1 MDISGEI
8 TIFVDYK
15 VMYRKKGY
23 IVARIVGLLAVLLM
37 AFIVAIQ
44 TPLIQTR
51 LSKVA
56 LNQLAAIMD
65 GRVQYDELKVMT
77 SGVIVIRNL
86 KLVDSQPYTE
96 DINGRGWAPTDTVF
110 RAKTIT
116 ATFGLS
122 GLFRKEGL
130 HLGRVTIEGGAFHL
144 VSEPGEEYRD
154 NLSRVFHLK
163 PTGEPPS
170 TAPVFDIKK
179 LRVKDFRFQISSF
192 LPDRG
197 TYKGFGVNFDDLD
210 LTTDFTIHKFAI
222 ADAKIHGD
230 IDQLSAREKSGYV
243 IEHLSTSCDFGFV
256 NGALFEDLV
265 LRDSW
270 SDIQLRSFA
279 LQYETLKDMS
289 DFVNTVGLEGELKRS
304 RIALQTLSY
313 FSGSFVDS
321 PLVAEVRRGHVSGF
335 VRDMSIDRLVFNES
349 WSGVSAT
356 VNGHITGLPNIQE
369 ALLDAQLQDLTGTT
383 TGFSRFLGGLAP
395 EKPAPDFSQIA
406 HNVPLTLQVT
416 ATGPFNDLDLD
427 IETKSPSGAFNLTG
441 SVRNAVDP
449 LRPIDLALNLATH
462 ELDLGDILG
471 VDILGTATLRTSVRA
486 VLAQGGLPDA
496 TLDSLY
502 IDRIHALGHE
512 LHHIRVIGSLN
523 DGTAAGRIQSDDPLL
538 RLDLNGLA
546 DLTPRS
552 GRSRYRVDGQI
563 AEANLTAF
571 GVDAGG
577 KLSRV
582 ATGLHAD
589 LVRIGEYFDGSVR
602 MENLR
607 LMDKEGTHRLGDV
620 QVNARTDETWQ
631 EIQFNAPFLE
641 ACFQGDR
648 PVTQFPK
655 DLQEITVRR
664 DLSALFTVQHEPAGC
679 GNYTLEALFHDTREL
694 MAIFVPGAYIADN
707 TGLSLSS
714 TDQGRLE
721 GRLGSD
727 RIAFNKNYLRNVN
740 LLFDNREGVFS
751 ASVLSSELRAG
762 TLAMLNPAIAFSA
775 DDNLLGLG
783 VHYDNFSGTGGEAN
797 INLNGRMYR
806 DEQDGELVIQA
817 RPVDSYIVAGEETW
831 SFAPADIIYH
841 GKDLQ
846 LDHFLISNGAQRLLV
861 DGGFSPRRSDTLSLH
876 MDRFD
881 LALVDEFL
889 TNQIGIDGMMNGKAV
904 VTSGPDKALGM
915 LMDFRIDTL
924 RISGEDAGRL
934 TLSSQWKQEGKELGL
949 SLVDEIDGRDA
960 FRVGG
965 AYSPQ
970 EKHLD
975 LQARF
980 DRFPLA
986 LASAFLP
993 DIVSEVGGG
1002 LSGSLSVTGSPDDPI
1017 PYSEDLHIDDA
1028 TLRLGLTGVAY
1039 TVSGPIRVDRN
1050 GAYMDRVAILDDAG
1064 GSLVVDGAL
1073 RFEHLK
1079 NFMVDSRISLSNL
1092 KVLDSP
1098 ERPGVPF
1105 YGLLR
1110 TSGSANIHGALSA
1123 LTVDADISTSGDGN
1137 IHIYPTSS
1145 TATSRSGADGKK
1157 LLVFTEP
1164 SRALDPY
1171 EEMLANLHKKTVTPA
1186 DITIHG
1192 RLNIQPAV
1200 RAYVEL
1206 DQEAGN
1212 GASVS
1217 GSGTVSLTVRPSRDI
1232 FDLNGDYNI
1241 YEGTYQ
1247 FVLPGLLSKS
1257 FTVQRG
1263 SSVKFNGDLMNT
1275 ELDINA
1281 TYGLRAS
1288 LDPILGTGNLSR
1300 RQVDCMINVGDR
1312 LRAPKLNLSI
1322 DVPDLDPTTR
1332 MAVESALSTSDKIQK
1347 QFVSLLLLGTFLP
1360 DENSGVFN
1368 QSYLLYSNVMEMMSG
1383 QINKVLQRLKIPVD
1397 VGFGYQEMRT
1407 GENLFDISIST
1418 ELFDNRVVLGGNF
1431 GNRRYSTG
1439 SAGGDFT
1446 GDVDLQVKLD
1456 EEGKFRFNVF
1466 SHSADEFTSYLDFSQ
1481 RNGIGI
1487 SFQKEYKSFAD
1498 FSRNLFIPKKKRQQ
1512 LDSLQAE
1519 KFAEQVIIHIE
1530 QDESGE
1536 TVSDPNAAR

>member
-1 MDISGEI
+1 MDISREI
-8 TIFVDYK
+8 TIFVNYND
-15 VMYRKKGY
+15 MYRKTGY
-23 IVARIVGLLAVLLM
+23 IMARIVGLLAVLLM

-44 TPLIQTR
+44 TPMIQTR
-51 LSKVA
+51 LSKIA

-163 PTGEPPS
+163 PTDQPPS

-243 IEHLSTSCDFGFV
+243 IDHLSTSCEFGLV
-256 NGALFEDLV
+256 GGALFEDFILH
-265 LRDSW
+265 DSW
-270 SDIQLRSFA
+270 SDMELRSVA
-279 LQYETLKDMS
+279 LHYDTLKDLS
-289 DFVNTVGLEGELKRS
+289 DFVNTVGLEVELKRS
-304 RIALQTLSY
+304 RIGLQTLSY
-313 FSGSFVDS
+313 FTGSFVDS
-321 PLVAEVRRGHVSGF
+321 PLVAEVRRGRVNGF
-335 VRDMSIDRLVFNES
+335 VRDMTIDRLIFNETT
-349 WSGVSAT
+349 SGVSAT
-356 VNGHITGLPNIQE
+356 VNAHITGLPDIEDTQ
-369 ALLDAQLQDLTGTT
+369 LDAQLQDLTGTT
-383 TGFSRFLGGLAP
+383 TGFSRFLGGLSP

-406 HNVPLTLQVT
+406 HNIPLTLQVA
-416 ATGPFNDLDLD
+416 ATGPMNDLDLD
-427 IETKSPSGAFNLTG
+427 IETKSPSGSFDLTG

-449 LRPIDLALNLATH
+449 LRPISLALNLATH

-471 VDILGTATLRTSVRA
+471 VDILGEATLRTSVHA
-486 VLAQGGLPDA
+486 VLAQSGLPDA

-502 IDRIHALGHE
+502 IDRIHALGND

-523 DGTAAGRIQSDDPLL
+523 DGTAAGRIRSDDPLL
-538 RLDLNGLA
+538 RLDLTGLA
-546 DLTPRS
+546 DLTPR
-552 GRSRYRVDGQI
+552 GGHNRYRLDGQI
-563 AEANLTAF
+563 AEANLAAF
-571 GVDAGG
+571 GIDAGG

-582 ATGLHAD
+582 ATDLHAD
-589 LVRIGEYFDGSVR
+589 LVRSGEYFDGSVQ
-602 MENLR
+602 MEGLR
-607 LMDKEGTHRLGDV
+607 LIDREGTHRIGDV
-620 QVNARTDETWQ
+620 LVNARTEGILQ
-631 EIQFNAPFLE
+631 EIQFYAPFLE
-641 ACFQGDR
+641 ARFQGDR
-648 PVTQFPK
+648 PVTKFPG
-655 DLQEITVRR
+655 DLQEITLRR
-664 DLSALFTVQHEPAGC
+664 DLSALYTDEHEASGC
-679 GNYTLEALFHDTREL
+679 GNYTLDALFHDTREL
-694 MAIFVPGAYIADN
+694 IALFLPGAYIADN
-707 TGLSLSS
+707 TGLSLST

-721 GRLGSD
+721 GRINSD
-727 RIAFNKNYLRNVN
+727 RIAFDKNYLRNVDF
-740 LLFDNREGVFS
+740 LLDNRDGALS
-751 ASVLSSELRAG
+751 ANIISSELRAG
-762 TLAMLNPAIAFSA
+762 TVAMLNPAITLGA
-775 DDNLLGLG
+775 DDNLLALG

-797 INLNGRMYR
+797 IQLKGRMYR

-817 RPVDSYIVAGEETW
+817 QPVDSYIMAGEDTW

-841 GKDLQ
+841 GKDIR
-846 LDHFLISNGAQRLLV
+846 LDHFLISNGAQRLQV
-861 DGGFSPRRSDTLSLH
+861 DGGFSPRRSDTLCLQ

-889 TNQIGIDGMMNGKAV
+889 PKPIGIDGKMNGKAT
-904 VTSGPDKALGM
+904 VTSGPAKAFGM

-924 RISGEDAGRL
+924 RVSGEDAGHL
-934 TLSSQWKQEGKELGL
+934 TLASQWQREGKALEI
-949 SLVDEIDGRDA
+949 SLVDELDGRDA
-960 FRVGG
+960 LRIGG
-965 AYSPQ
+965 NYSLQ
-970 EKHLD
+970 DKLLD
-975 LQARF
+975 LQARL

-986 LASAFLP
+986 VASAFLP
-993 DIVSEVGGG
+993 DIVTDLGGG
-1002 LSGSLSVTGSPDDPI
+1002 LSGTLSLTGSPDDPI
-1017 PYSEDLHIDDA
+1017 PYSDDLYIDDA
-1028 TLRLGLTGVAY
+1028 TMRLNPTGVAY
-1039 TVSGPIRVDRN
+1039 TVSGPISVDRN
-1050 GAYMDRVAILDDAG
+1050 GAYMNQVAILDNDG
-1064 GSLVVDGAL
+1064 GSMVVNGAL
-1073 RFEHLK
+1073 RYQQLK
-1079 NFMVDSRISLSNL
+1079 DFQIDGRVNLSNL

-1105 YGLLR
+1105 YGFLR
-1110 TSGSANIHGALSA
+1110 TSGSATVRGTLTALN
-1123 LTVDADISTSGDGN
+1123 LDADISTSGDGN
-1137 IHIYPTSS
+1137 VHISPSVS
-1145 TATSRSGADGKK
+1145 TATSLSDANGQK
-1157 LLVFTEP
+1157 LLVFTE
-1164 SRALDPY
+1164 AAGELDPY
-1171 EEMLANLHKKTVTPA
+1171 EEMLASLHKKEVTPM
-1186 DITIHG
+1186 DITLRG
-1192 RLNIQPAV
+1192 RVNIQPGV
-1200 RAYVEL
+1200 RAFVEI
-1206 DQEAGN
+1206 DKEAGN
-1212 GASVS
+1212 VASVS
-1217 GSGTVSLTVRPSRDI
+1217 GTGTVNLTVRPSRAI

-1241 YEGTYQ
+1241 IEGTYQ
-1247 FVLPGLLSKS
+1247 FVLPGILSKS

-1263 SSVKFNGDLMNT
+1263 SSVKFSGDLMNT

-1312 LRAPKLNLSI
+1312 LREPKLNLSI
-1322 DVPDLDPTTR
+1322 EVPDLDPSTR

-1360 DENSGVFN
+1360 DETSGVFN
-1368 QSYLLYSNVMEMMSG
+1368 QSNLLYSNVMEMMSG
-1383 QINKVLQRLKIPVD
+1383 QLNNILQRLKIPVD

-1407 GENLFDISIST
+1407 GENLFDISLST
-1418 ELFDNRVVLGGNF
+1418 ELFDNRVILGGNF

-1439 SAGGDFT
+1439 STGGDFT
-1446 GDVDLQVKLD
+1446 GNVDLQVKLD
-1456 EEGKFRFNVF
+1456 DEGKFRFNVF

-1481 RNGIGI
+1481 RNGIGV

-1498 FSRNLFIPKKKRQQ
+1498 FGRNLFISKKNRQQ

-1519 KFAEQVIIHIE
+1519 KFAEQVIIHIVE
-1530 QDESGE
+1530 DESGE